1 MNKRA
6 VTLLEI
12 VVATVIFASV
22 MAGLMNIFVAAKK
35 YIIHAR
41 SRMTGGELGKVFLTP
56 LQMSVRQ
63 DIWDDSNNPLA
74 TGTRYCDSNA
84 THHQEPNCPYA
95 SNRTFDRVVYDA
107 QYEISDIPD
116 TTLRKVVLR
125 LNWNE
130 TSP

>member
-1 MNKRA
+1 MKKRA

-22 MAGLMNIFVAAKK
+22 MAGLMNIFVAAKR

-63 DIWDDSNNPLA
+63 DTWDDSNNPLA

-84 THHQEPNCPYA
+84 THPQQPYCPYA
-95 SNRTFDRVVYDA
+95 SNRTFDRVVYDS
-107 QYEISDIPD
+107 QYEISDIAN